1 MDIAEFIVQF
11 MNHGPHFG
19 RIAVALPNKTRHQVA
34 EYSLTPFAPGPIISD
49 DGEEHLWLVKDII
62 AERRIGRG
70 RQYLVQYLG
79 YDSDSDLWLPG
90 AELAQV
96 AALDRWEARHN
107 VG

>member
-1 MDIAEFIVQF
+1 M
-11 MNHGPHFG
+11 
-19 RIAVALPNKTRHQVA
+19 ALNFWKTRHQVA